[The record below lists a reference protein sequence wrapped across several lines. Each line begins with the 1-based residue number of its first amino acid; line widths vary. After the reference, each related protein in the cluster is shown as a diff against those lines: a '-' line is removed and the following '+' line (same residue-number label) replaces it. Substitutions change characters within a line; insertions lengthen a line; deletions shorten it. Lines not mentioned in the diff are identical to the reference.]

1 MSDSIDAPEKE
12 KKTLYTCPCGFCSY
26 DLMEFLKHPFMENG
40 PEQRDKKNLTKSEE
54 EEK

>member
-1 MSDSIDAPEKE
+1 MSEFMDAQKKE

-26 DLMEFLKHPFMENG
+26 DLMEFLKHPFREDG
-40 PEQRDKKNLTKSEE
+40 TEQDEKAPKKLNE